1 MSKIQ
6 IRGVIVPSDY
16 DGGWFQALSDK
27 GVITPESKFRR
38 ELDGADKGQTLEIY
52 LNTPGGSVI
61 AGNEMVN
68 SVLAWKATTK
78 QEVHVTL
85 GAMTAS
91 MGAAFV
97 IQVADKIVAHQN
109 SLMMFHGAWGA
120 NVGGSESMG
129 DYADL
134 LGKINSGTKRVL
146 LARYNLTPAVVD
158 TWFAEGREGW
168 LDVEEM
174 KKAGM
179 IASVIGADDAA
190 IDTKEIDLAVAALAR
205 PDTKAQAKGNDDGK
219 GTEAGTAGT
228 GEAAGAAQAQAAA
241 KAEHVQAQV
250 PGDGATGSDQGAAS
264 GVDVAGIKAQSF
276 AEGEAKALA
285 DLAPKIKELEKRA
298 ADATAN
304 ASKLQGEKDRL
315 SAEFEKFRKE
325 SAEKLTESNAR
336 LSKLLG
342 GSVSFSPAPMTW
354 AEAVKSCGGK
364 YSEAARQFPEL
375 RQEFEKNNRVKG

>member
-38 ELDGADKGQTLEIY
+38 ELDGADKGQALEIY

-219 GTEAGTAGT
+219 GNDSGNAQ
-228 GEAAGAAQAQAAA
+228 GEGNAQAAA
-241 KAEHVQAQV
+241 EAEPVQTQV
-250 PGDGATGSDQGAAS
+250 PGDGATGGYQGAATA
-264 GVDVAGIKAQSF
+264 VDVEGIKAQSF

-285 DLAPKIKELEKRA
+285 DLAPKIKDLEKRA
-298 ADATAN
+298 ADASAN
-304 ASKLQGEKDRL
+304 ASKLQGEKDKL
-315 SAEFEKFRKE
+315 SAELEKFRKE

-354 AEAVKSCGGK
+354 AEALKSCGGK
-364 YSEAARQFPEL
+364 YAEAARQFPEL

>member
-6 IRGVIVPSDY
+6 IRGVIVPSEY

-38 ELDGADKGQTLEIY
+38 DLDASDKGQALEIY
-52 LNTPGGSVI
+52 LNTPGGSVM
-61 AGNEMVN
+61 AGHEMVN
-68 SVLAWKATTK
+68 AVLAWKASTK

-205 PDTKAQAKGNDDGK
+205 PDTKAQAKGTDDGK
-219 GTEAGTAGT
+219 RTEAEGTAEGAT
-228 GEAAGAAQAQAAA
+228 ETAAE
-241 KAEHVQAQV
+241 AEHVQAQV

-264 GVDVAGIKAQSF
+264 GVDVDGIKAQSF

-285 DLAPKIKELEKRA
+285 NLAPKIKELEKRA

-304 ASKLQGEKDRL
+304 ASKLQGEKDKL

>member
-6 IRGVIVPSDY
+6 IRGVIVPSEY
-16 DGGWFQALSDK
+16 DGGWFQSLSDK

-38 ELDGADKGQTLEIY
+38 DLDAADKTQPLEIY

-68 SVLAWKATTK
+68 AVLAWRAESK

-134 LGKINSGTKRVL
+134 LGKINAGTKRVL
-146 LARYNLTPAVVD
+146 LSRYNLAPAVVD
-158 TWFAEGREGW
+158 EWFAEGREGW
-168 LDVEEM
+168 LDIGEM

-179 IASVIGADDAA
+179 LAGVIGSDDAA
-190 IDTKEIDLAVAALAR
+190 IDTKDIDLAVAALAK
-205 PDTKAQAKGNDDGK
+205 PKAKEQQEGAEHGDGK
-219 GTEAGTAGT
+219 DGEGEGSTQGATEA
-228 GEAAGAAQAQAAA
+228 EQV
-241 KAEHVQAQV
+241 HPQV
-250 PGDGATGSDQGAAS
+250 PGDESTGTAQDAA
-264 GVDVAGIKAQSF
+264 VDVDGIKAQSF

-285 DLAPKIKELEKRA
+285 DLAPKIKELEKKA

-304 ASKLQGEKDRL
+304 ASKLQGDKDRL
-315 SAEFEKFRKE
+315 SAELDKVRKE
-325 SAEKLTESNAR
+325 SAEKLAEVNAR
-336 LSKLLG
+336 MSKLLG
-342 GSVSFSPAPMTW
+342 GSVSFSPAPMSW
-354 AEAVKSCGGK
+354 EDAVKACGGK
-364 YSEAARQFPEL
+364 YSEAAKKFPEL
-375 RQEFEKNNRVKG
+375 RQEFEKNNKVKG

>member
-1 MSKIQ
+1 
-6 IRGVIVPSDY
+6 
-16 DGGWFQALSDK
+16 
-27 GVITPESKFRR
+27 
-38 ELDGADKGQTLEIY
+38 
-52 LNTPGGSVI
+52 
-61 AGNEMVN
+61 
-68 SVLAWKATTK
+68 
-78 QEVHVTL
+78 
-85 GAMTAS
+85 
-91 MGAAFV
+91 
-97 IQVADKIVAHQN
+97 
-109 SLMMFHGAWGA
+109 
-120 NVGGSESMG
+120 
-129 DYADL
+129 
-134 LGKINSGTKRVL
+134 
-146 LARYNLTPAVVD
+146 
-158 TWFAEGREGW
+158 
-168 LDVEEM
+168 M

-219 GTEAGTAGT
+219 GTDSGNAQDPGTAQGERSAQGT
-228 GEAAGAAQAQAAA
+228 
-241 KAEHVQAQV
+241 AETKPVQAQV
-250 PGDGATGSDQGAAS
+250 PGDGATGIDQGAAA
-264 GVDVAGIKAQSF
+264 VIDVAGIKAQSF

-285 DLAPKIKELEKRA
+285 DLAPKIKDLEKRT

-304 ASKLQGEKDRL
+304 ASKLQGEKDKL

>member
-1 MSKIQ
+1 
-6 IRGVIVPSDY
+6 
-16 DGGWFQALSDK
+16 
-27 GVITPESKFRR
+27 
-38 ELDGADKGQTLEIY
+38 
-52 LNTPGGSVI
+52 
-61 AGNEMVN
+61 
-68 SVLAWKATTK
+68 
-78 QEVHVTL
+78 
-85 GAMTAS
+85 MTAS

-179 IASVIGADDAA
+179 IDSVIGSDDAA

-219 GTEAGTAGT
+219 RTEAEGTAEGT
-228 GEAAGAAQAQAAA
+228 TEGAA

-250 PGDGATGSDQGAAS
+250 PGDGATGSDQGQAS
-264 GVDVAGIKAQSF
+264 AIDVDGIKAQSF

-285 DLAPKIKELEKRA
+285 DLAPKIKDLEKRA

-304 ASKLQGEKDRL
+304 ASKLQGEKDKI

-342 GSVSFSPAPMTW
+342 GSVSFSPSPMTW

-364 YSEAARQFPEL
+364 YAEAARQFPEL

>member
-38 ELDGADKGQTLEIY
+38 ELDGADKGQALEIY

-78 QEVHVTL
+78 QEVHVTI

-174 KKAGM
+174 RKAGM
-179 IASVIGADDAA
+179 IDSVIGSDDAA

-205 PDTKAQAKGNDDGK
+205 PDTKAQAKGTDDGK
-219 GTEAGTAGT
+219 RTEAEGTAEGT
-228 GEAAGAAQAQAAA
+228 TKAAA
-241 KAEHVQAQV
+241 EAEHMQAQV
-250 PGDGATGSDQGAAS
+250 PGDGATRGDQGAAS
-264 GVDVAGIKAQSF
+264 GVDVEGIKAQSF

-285 DLAPKIKELEKRA
+285 DLAPKIKDLEKRA

-304 ASKLQGEKDRL
+304 ASKLQGEKDKI